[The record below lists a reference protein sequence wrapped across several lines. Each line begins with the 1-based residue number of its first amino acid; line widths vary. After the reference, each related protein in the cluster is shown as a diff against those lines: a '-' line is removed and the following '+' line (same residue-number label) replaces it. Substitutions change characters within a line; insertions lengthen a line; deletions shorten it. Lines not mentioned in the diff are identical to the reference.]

1 MRAVEPSARWLEQ
14 RLEGLV
20 PLEHGEPRR
29 EGIVRALERAGYRLV
44 SEPEPDDVAGYRD
57 AATPSLSLRFE
68 HVVPMNL
75 GFRRGGYRPVVTRL
89 RIWRADARTMAY
101 AVVCGPLWLLQAAG
115 VVVGVVSILAA
126 ILGDPAHRPW
136 VPGLIAA
143 GILFGLPKLWLD
155 DMRHLLRDAL
165 EETAAADAA
174 PDAVTE
180 PVKAKPRVEPVADE
194 RLRVPADNPALA
206 AAARTAR
213 DAVVRHEPGDPE
225 DLVEELERAAR
236 RGDRGD

>member
-1 MRAVEPSARWLEQ
+1 MRAVDPSTRWSEQ

-29 EGIVRALERAGYRLV
+29 EALVRAFERAGYRLV
-44 SEPEPDDVAGYRD
+44 PEPEPDDVAGYRD
-57 AATPSLSLRFE
+57 ASTPSLSLRFE

-75 GFRRGGYRPVVTRL
+75 GFRRGSYRPVVTRL
-89 RIWRADARTMAY
+89 RIWRADPRTMAY

-126 ILGDPAHRPW
+126 FLGDPAHRPW

-165 EETAAADAA
+165 EETAAADAV
-174 PDAVTE
+174 PQ
-180 PVKAKPRVEPVADE
+180 PVKARPRVAPVADDKV
-194 RLRVPADNPALA
+194 RVPTDDPALA

-213 DAVVRHEPGDPE
+213 DGVVRREASDPE
-225 DLVEELERAAR
+225 DLVVELERAAR
-236 RGDRGD
+236 RGDEGD

>member
-1 MRAVEPSARWLEQ
+1 VRAVDPSARWLEQ

-29 EGIVRALERAGYRLV
+29 EAIVRALERAGYRLV
-44 SEPEPDDVAGYRD
+44 SEPEPDELAGYRD
-57 AATPSLSLRFE
+57 AATPSLSLRF
-68 HVVPMNL
+68 VFP
-75 GFRRGGYRPVVTRL
+75 RRGNHRPAVKTL

-101 AVVCGPLWLLQAAG
+101 AVVCEPLWLLQVAG

-126 ILGDPAHRPW
+126 LLGDPAHRPW
-136 VPGLIAA
+136 VVGLIAA

-174 PDAVTE
+174 PEAVTE
-180 PVKAKPRVEPVADE
+180 PAKARPRVEPVA
-194 RLRVPADNPALA
+194 
-206 AAARTAR
+206 
-213 DAVVRHEPGDPE
+213 EPDDPE

>member
-1 MRAVEPSARWLEQ
+1 MRGVSSRGRWLEQ
-14 RLEGLV
+14 RLEGQV
-20 PLEHGEPRR
+20 PLEHGEPQR
-29 EGIVRALERAGYRLV
+29 EALVRAFERAGYRLV
-44 SEPEPDDVAGYRD
+44 SEPEPDDVGGYRD

-115 VVVGVVSILAA
+115 VVVGVMSVLAA

-174 PDAVTE
+174 PE
-180 PVKAKPRVEPVADE
+180 PVKARLRVEPVADE
-194 RLRVPADNPALA
+194 
-206 AAARTAR
+206 T
-213 DAVVRHEPGDPE
+213 VRHEPGDPE
-225 DLVEELERAAR
+225 ELVEPERAAR
-236 RGDRGD
+236 RGDKGD